1 MDKTTNNTA
10 NKSLPM
16 LSLVFL
22 LCLRHLLSTSNQL
35 ALPLVCAH
43 ESIRACGKDRRL
55 DVGLNSDV
63 LNRLLVTR
71 LLLLLTHKQSKRSQ
85 TSLTVNDSK
94 YQDLPDTR
102 SQDWLETR
110 RTNRRENRKENNV
123 YLLFFFF
130 LF

>member
-1 MDKTTNNTA
+1 MDKTTKNTA

-35 ALPLVCAH
+35 ALPSVCAH

-94 YQDLPDTR
+94 YQDLPDAR

-123 YLLFFFF
+123 YLLCFFF